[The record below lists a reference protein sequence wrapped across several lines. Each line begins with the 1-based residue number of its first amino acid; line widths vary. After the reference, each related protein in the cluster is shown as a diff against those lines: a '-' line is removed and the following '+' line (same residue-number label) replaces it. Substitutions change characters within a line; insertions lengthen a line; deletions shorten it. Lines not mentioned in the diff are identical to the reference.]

1 MGYGIGALL
10 LYFVYVLMALIFK
23 HKVALT
29 IVILIGV
36 LFCIG
41 AFFYKGSMSYKFELF
56 YGAFCSL
63 AFCWLLAKR
72 TETIRIK
79 DEEKQKCDE
88 SIKDIA
94 ESGFSEQND
103 NRGASID
110 SKKECAVI
118 DNKKNKEIVCNNKS
132 NTVTD
137 KNKSNNE
144 ELNVKNKNVE
154 VSTNKGELKMLNLV
168 GYDVLYKKDECVYKV
183 IKQYDDKVV
192 LNNGRT
198 YQYLAMFQNAFTLI
212 DEQKKKE
219 MEEDIERIKNEE
231 KIRAEKEGV
240 LKTREREI
248 ESAKI
253 RSMLSGIVPG
263 HNISLEWA
271 TDISLS
277 GKLEYGKIYGSKAF
291 DIYSKACTFLD
302 FDARKKFSFAPQRLL
317 YATDCTKEGYSVWMV
332 PNSELNGLT
341 NGKWVN
347 FVDLGNGTI
356 LQYTVDPNYLE
367 SAGHDIRLT
376 FVKQKSGDY
385 VFIGVY
391 ELVKFE
397 KGYPEHGMM
406 KETLKLISKD
416 YPM

>member
-1 MGYGIGALL
+1 MHCCC
-10 LYFVYVLMALIFK
+10 IFS
-23 HKVALT
+23 T
-29 IVILIGV
+29 
-36 LFCIG
+36 
-41 AFFYKGSMSYKFELF
+41 
-56 YGAFCSL
+56 
-63 AFCWLLAKR
+63 
-72 TETIRIK
+72 
-79 DEEKQKCDE
+79 
-88 SIKDIA
+88 
-94 ESGFSEQND
+94 FSEQND

-110 SKKECAVI
+110 SKKECAAI

-132 NTVTD
+132 NTVAD
-137 KNKSNNE
+137 KSKSNNE

-168 GYDVLYKKDECVYKV
+168 GYEVLYKKDGCVYKV

-198 YQYLAMFQNAFTLI
+198 YQYFVMFQNAFTLI
-212 DEQKKKE
+212 DEQKK
-219 MEEDIERIKNEE
+219 EELIERIKKREDE
-231 KIRAEKEGV
+231 DKIRAEKERE

-253 RSMLSGIVPG
+253 RSMLSGRVTG

-347 FVDLGNGTI
+347 FVDLRNGTI

-367 SAGHDIRLT
+367 SAGHDICR
-376 FVKQKSGDY
+376 
-385 VFIGVY
+385 
-391 ELVKFE
+391 
-397 KGYPEHGMM
+397 H
-406 KETLKLISKD
+406 
-416 YPM
+416 

>member
-1 MGYGIGALL
+1 
-10 LYFVYVLMALIFK
+10 
-23 HKVALT
+23 
-29 IVILIGV
+29 
-36 LFCIG
+36 
-41 AFFYKGSMSYKFELF
+41 
-56 YGAFCSL
+56 
-63 AFCWLLAKR
+63 
-72 TETIRIK
+72 
-79 DEEKQKCDE
+79 
-88 SIKDIA
+88 
-94 ESGFSEQND
+94 
-103 NRGASID
+103 
-110 SKKECAVI
+110 
-118 DNKKNKEIVCNNKS
+118 
-132 NTVTD
+132 
-137 KNKSNNE
+137 
-144 ELNVKNKNVE
+144 
-154 VSTNKGELKMLNLV
+154 MLNLV
-168 GYDVLYKKDECVYKV
+168 DYEVLYKKDGCVYKV

-219 MEEDIERIKNEE
+219 IIERIKKAEDE
-231 KIRAEKEGV
+231 DKIRAEKDRV
-240 LKTREREI
+240 LKTRERKI
-248 ESAKI
+248 ESDKI
-253 RSMLSGIVPG
+253 RSMLSGRVPG

-277 GKLEYGKIYGSKAF
+277 GKFEYGKIYGSKAF

-317 YATDCTKEGYSVWMV
+317 YATDCTKEGYSVWML

-367 SAGHDIRLT
+367 SAEHDIRLT

-397 KGYPEHGMM
+397 KGYPERGMM